1 MVKANL
7 PATFETTWH
16 ADNAPTVTINTVE
29 KFFKSS
35 VYWFDAKY
43 PGLQIPPAGTGET
56 TAPTNAA
63 RAAVYDNYMSK
74 IEPNGDTNPVVD
86 TTDSDFSKPF
96 EQYRMN
102 YYMELAV
109 KEYVNT
115 NPSWDP
121 YAYALK
127 YSSATLD
134 TYVYPTELKLWLSS
148 SELNKIMDM
157 VKEAEGWLVKYAA
170 VLVPGSIPT
179 KADLFKEKILGSVI
193 NKIGINPANI
203 QATVADGK
211 YSYE

>member
-1 MVKANL
+1 MAKANL

-16 ADNAPTVTINTVE
+16 TDNKVTDTIST
-29 KFFKSS
+29 FDTFLKSS

-63 RAAVYDNYMSK
+63 RAAVYTSYMLK
-74 IEPNGDTNPVVD
+74 IEPTGATNPVVD

-127 YSSATLD
+127 YSDATLD
-134 TYVYPTELKLWLSS
+134 AYVYPVELKQWLSS
-148 SELNKIMDM
+148 SELNKIIDM
-157 VKEAEGWLVKYAA
+157 AK
-170 VLVPGSIPT
+170 
-179 KADLFKEKILGSVI
+179 
-193 NKIGINPANI
+193 
-203 QATVADGK
+203 
-211 YSYE
+211 

>member
-7 PATFETTWH
+7 PATFDETWH
-16 ADNAPTVTINTVE
+16 TTNAPTVTINTFE
-29 KFFKSS
+29 TFLKSS

-63 RAAVYDNYMSK
+63 RAAVYTNYMSK
-74 IEPNGDTNPVVD
+74 IEPTSSAVVVD

-127 YSSATLD
+127 YSSATLN
-134 TYVYPTELKLWLSS
+134 TYVYPAELKDWLSS
-148 SELNKIMDM
+148 SELNKIIDM

-170 VLVPGSIPT
+170 FLPATPT
-179 KADLFKEKILGSVI
+179 LAALFEEKILGSVV

-203 QATVADGK
+203 
-211 YSYE
+211 

>member
-16 ADNAPTVTINTVE
+16 TDNKVTDTIST
-29 KFFKSS
+29 FDTFLKSS

-63 RAAVYDNYMSK
+63 RAAVYTNYMSK
-74 IEPNGDTNPVVD
+74 IEPTSSAVVVD

-127 YSSATLD
+127 YSDATLTD
-134 TYVYPTELKLWLSS
+134 YVYPADLKLWLST

-157 VKEAEGWLVKYAA
+157 VKEAEGWIVKYAA
-170 VLVPGSIPT
+170 FLPQTPT
-179 KADLFKEKILGSVI
+179 LAALFEEKILGSVL
-193 NKIGINPANI
+193 NKLGIATSNI
-203 QATVADGK
+203 
-211 YSYE
+211 